1 MAGLLFSMKKQTKND
16 FTIVVKIV
24 LVVILLSCLLPLPYG
39 AFELIRFAALIGFG
53 YLAYKYYK
61 SHNEGKALVFGALAL
76 LIQPFF
82 KLSLGRSI
90 WNIVDV
96 AIVIFIIYLLI
107 KKK

>member
-1 MAGLLFSMKKQTKND
+1 MSSIKKRTKKD
-16 FTIVVKIV
+16 LTFVVKII

-39 AFELIRFAALIGFG
+39 AFELIRFASLIGFG

-61 SHNEGKALVFGALAL
+61 AHDEGKSLIFGALAL

-82 KLSLGRSI
+82 KLSLGRGM

-96 AIVIFIIYLLI
+96 VIVVFIIYLLI